1 MAFQLMAGNAR
12 LGRATGKQRRGPQK
26 RVGYLEND
34 PCFWGFWLPWG
45 VLGSPSAPYE
55 AQVLWSTRKN

>member
-26 RVGYLEND
+26 RVGCLEND

-45 VLGSPSAPYE
+45 VLGSPSAT
-55 AQVLWSTRKN
+55 L